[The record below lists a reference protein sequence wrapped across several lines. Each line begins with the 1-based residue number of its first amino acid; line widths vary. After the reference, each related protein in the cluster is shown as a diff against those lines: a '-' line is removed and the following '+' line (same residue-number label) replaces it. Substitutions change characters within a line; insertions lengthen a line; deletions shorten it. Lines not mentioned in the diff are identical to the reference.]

1 MGLSIGTPT
10 YWPLPQARGGLQI
23 GFVDLTFDA
32 SYATGGEPIVYS
44 DIPGLDNSL
53 VGMTP
58 VNYNIKTWQ
67 VQYDGT
73 AKTLV
78 ANAVG
83 AEAAGDADLEALTVT
98 MMFLGY

>member
-1 MGLSIGTPT
+1 MALSFGTPT
-10 YWPLPQARGGLQI
+10 YWRLPQARGGLQV
-23 GFVDLTFDA
+23 GFVDVTFDS
-32 SYATGGEPIVYS
+32 SYAAGGEAILYS
-44 DIPGLDNSL
+44 DISGLITSL

-73 AKTLV
+73 ADTLV
-78 ANAVG
+78 ANAAG
-83 AEAAGDADLEALTVT
+83 AEASGNLSGLTVT